1 MTRISRYGF
10 FAAFC
15 SFALLACTP
24 EGPEVYRDVDRP
36 IGASSRFDAAAF
48 AGEWIL
54 AASFTPA
61 RLEPV
66 RITYAQDLRQI
77 RVTSDEAPQ
86 IAGVYREGVPGE
98 LIPLRENSE
107 RLIVMWVDEDYD
119 TAAIGTVSG
128 SFGAVLDRDGVL
140 PPDRARAAR
149 DILAFY
155 GWDVAQLKRT
165 KP

>member
-1 MTRISRYGF
+1 MFEFARSRVFVGVCC
-10 FAAFC
+10 A
-15 SFALLACTP
+15 ALLGCAP
-24 EGPEVYRDVDRP
+24 DGPEVYRDVDRP
-36 IGASSRFDAAAF
+36 IGASSRFDAEAF
-48 AGEWIL
+48 TGEWML

-66 RITYAQDLRQI
+66 RITYAPETRHI
-77 RVTSDEAPQ
+77 RVTSDEAPE
-86 IAGVYREGVPGE
+86 IAGVYRQGVPGE
-98 LIPLRENSE
+98 LVPLRENAE

-119 TAAIGTVSG
+119 TAAVGTVSG
-128 SFGAVLDRDGVL
+128 SFGAVLDRDGKL
-140 PPDRARAAR
+140 PADRARAAR

>member
-1 MTRISRYGF
+1 MNRPARYSGL
-10 FAAFC
+10 AIVCCA
-15 SFALLACTP
+15 ALLGCAT
-24 EGPEVYRDVDRP
+24 ESPEVYRDIDRP
-36 IGASSRFDAAAF
+36 IGASSRFEADAF

-54 AASFTPA
+54 VASFTPA
-61 RLEPV
+61 RQEPV
-66 RITYAQDLRQI
+66 RIRYAPEVRQI
-77 RVTSDEAPQ
+77 TVTSDEAPQ
-86 IAGVYREGVPGE
+86 IAGVYRQGVPGE
-98 LIPLRENSE
+98 LVPLREDGE

-119 TAAIGTVSG
+119 TAAIGTVTG

-140 PPDRARAAR
+140 PADRARAAR

>member
-1 MTRISRYGF
+1 MTGSARSCVF
-10 FAAFC
+10 MTLCCAALVGC
-15 SFALLACTP
+15 AN
-24 EGPEVYRDVDRP
+24 EGSEVYRDVDRP
-36 IGASSRFDAAAF
+36 IGASSRFDAGAF
-48 AGEWIL
+48 AGEWML

-66 RITYAQDLRQI
+66 RITYAPEVEQI

-98 LIPLRENSE
+98 LIPLRENAE

-119 TAAIGTVSG
+119 TAAVGTVSG
-128 SFGAVLDRDGVL
+128 SFGAVLDRDGEL
-140 PPDRARAAR
+140 PADRARAAR